1 MCECV
6 VLLFVKVE
14 GVGSDGRM
22 FLLQRPSDAEIQNQL
37 WALYLGAEGEKEE
50 YKAKLDFKV
59 SVVFSVLLS
68 VLMCCVVLD

>member
-1 MCECV
+1 M
-6 VLLFVKVE
+6 
-14 GVGSDGRM
+14 GNDGRM
-22 FLLQRPSDAEIQNQL
+22 FLLQRPTDAEIQNQL

-68 VLMCCVVLD
+68 VLMCCVC